1 MDEKLKIGTGGMN
14 MEKTDKFS
22 YSFYEDFDYSCEYDS
37 IDEALEAAKL
47 DAKNADEFKNAKTVY
62 IGRVY
67 RFVPEIEVDQPLNIY
82 PFLVGSGK
90 ITVASGY
97 ETSHLA

>member
-1 MDEKLKIGTGGMN
+1 
-14 MEKTDKFS
+14 MEQTDKFS

-47 DAKNADEFKNAKTVY
+47 DAKNDNEFKNAKTVY

-67 RFVPEIEVDQPLNIY
+67 SNKRHEPCIRWTT
-82 PFLVGSGK
+82 K
-90 ITVASGY
+90 
-97 ETSHLA
+97 